1 MLTSLCMVS
10 NVILHP
16 NNVQVRAGIH
26 VLSVHRVSK
35 KQTTNIVMITSE
47 NVDQY
52 SYFFTVKFIKDL

>member
-35 KQTTNIVMITSE
+35 KQTTYIVMITSE